1 MIAMAMTREEFIDAA
16 FAELRR
22 IESGQ
27 AAVHMIE
34 GDVLIGKV
42 QYRTSNGW
50 TIVVFSDGDAW
61 DYIDSMTAPSGE
73 QFPLWPENP
82 TQDTEGLAKLR
93 SYHPQGN
100 QATTIWGFMA

>member
-1 MIAMAMTREEFIDAA
+1 MAMTREEFIDAA
-16 FAELRR
+16 CAELRR

-27 AAVHMIE
+27 ATVHMVE

-42 QYRTSNGW
+42 RYRTSEGW

-73 QFPLWPENP
+73 EFPLWPENQA
-82 TQDTEGLAKLR
+82 QDSEELAMLR
-93 SYHPQGN
+93 TYHPPGN
-100 QATTIWGFMA
+100 QATTVWGFMA

>member
-1 MIAMAMTREEFIDAA
+1 MTREEFIDAA

-27 AAVHMIE
+27 ATVHQIE
-34 GDVLIGKV
+34 GDVLMGKV
-42 QYRTSNGW
+42 RYQSTEGW

-73 QFPLWPENP
+73 EFPLWPDDP
-82 TQDTEGLAKLR
+82 AQDTEGLANLR
-93 SYHPQGN
+93 SYHPPGN
-100 QATTIWGFMA
+100 LATTTWGFLA

>member
-1 MIAMAMTREEFIDAA
+1 MVMTREGFIDAA

-27 AAVHMIE
+27 ASVRMIE

-42 QYRTSNGW
+42 RYQTSGGW

-61 DYIDSMTAPSGE
+61 DYIDSMTAPTGE
-73 QFPLWPENP
+73 AFPLWPDNP
-82 TQDTEGLAKLR
+82 AQDSEGLARLR
-93 SYHPQGN
+93 TYHPPGN
-100 QATTIWGFMA
+100 QATTIWGFLA

>member
-1 MIAMAMTREEFIDAA
+1 MTRDEFIETA

-27 AAVHMIE
+27 ATVQLVE

-50 TIVVFSDGDAW
+50 RIVVFSDGDAW
-61 DYIDSMTAPSGE
+61 DYIDSMTAPTGDA
-73 QFPLWPENP
+73 FPLWPDEP
-82 TQDTEGLAKLR
+82 AHESAGLVKLR
-93 SYHPQGN
+93 SYHPPGTQS
-100 QATTIWGFMA
+100 TTIWGLLA